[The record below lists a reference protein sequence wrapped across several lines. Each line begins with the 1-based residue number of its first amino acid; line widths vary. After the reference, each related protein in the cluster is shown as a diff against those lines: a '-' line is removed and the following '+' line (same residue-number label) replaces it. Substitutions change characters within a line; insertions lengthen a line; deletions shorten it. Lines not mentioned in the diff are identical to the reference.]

1 MKNGTPASCPGCAA
15 TGRRVD
21 DSTPGALLRPN
32 AKARLTGG
40 GYRFCRTESCDVV
53 YFDEGQELTFGTADL
68 EVTVF
73 QKSSDPERPV
83 CYCFEHT
90 VQSIYDEVGARGASD
105 VPEDIGEK
113 CRAGLDDCEHNNPQ
127 GSCCLGNVRR
137 VVKEALRA
145 RGDVGK
151 VHGASRGCCSGSGE
165 SQHGS

>member
-1 MKNGTPASCPGCAA
+1 MKSGTASCPGCAA
-15 TGRRVD
+15 PGRRVD
-21 DSTPGALLRPN
+21 DSTLGALLRPD

-53 YFDEGQELTFGTADL
+53 YFAEEQGLTFGTADL

-73 QKSSDPERPV
+73 QKSTDPERPV

-90 VQSIYDEVGARGASD
+90 VQSIHDEVGARGTSA
-105 VPEDIGEK
+105 VPEDIGKK

-137 VVKEALRA
+137 VVKEALQG
-145 RGDVGK
+145 RGDVAEAQGPP
-151 VHGASRGCCSGSGE
+151 RGCCSGSEE
-165 SQHGS
+165 SQHES